1 MKHFHLTTSKAL
13 RSLLLACLLTAG
25 GTAWADELTVSN
37 GTNTNTYVPFYGNW
51 ADAYQKC
58 EFIIPA
64 EELAT
69 LKGTS
74 ISALKFYSTTASVI
88 WNGSFL
94 VFLKEVEATT
104 MTAFTGTTDATVVF
118 EGTGLSIDA
127 NKEMAV
133 TFSQSY
139 TYQGGNLLVGF
150 YQTKAGNY
158 QNMSF
163 YGVGQASNTAWQGYN
178 SSSLDAVN
186 GSAKSFIPK
195 TTFTYEAIITGP
207 GLKVLEGSSKISS
220 GYSYNFGL
228 TTAGATKEFTLSNP
242 GTESITLGIAATGGF
257 GVSPANTTIAAG
269 GEATLTVTMPDATS
283 TGTVTITPTATDV
296 QPFTINVSG
305 TIRDASKLYENGFT
319 ALPTGWSAEGTWS
332 YSEANGAYSQAY
344 YLSSKARLKTPLL
357 TLAEGETFI
366 VEAKG
371 YSTSNTSYQ
380 HLQMQYSAD
389 GESWTNFDAE
399 PTLDPEAWGTFTFTG
414 APAGKYY
421 IAVNASQASVRMF
434 YGGTVVTEPKLVFT
448 EADYSFGM
456 VNADAT
462 STAFTIQN
470 TGLGELT
477 GLTVTSDN
485 PAFTVNC
492 DATTIAATGQAT
504 FTVTLTTQA
513 KGMQTA
519 TVTVSGDG
527 VESQP
532 FNVSGYVADETKI
545 FETFAALP
553 DRWTAEGTWYYD
565 ATKGAYSTA
574 YGGGAT
580 LTSPKIKVAEGDK
593 LAISA
598 KTGFS
603 GASYYLKLEGSADNG
618 ATWTAYSQQLS
629 TASTPALST
638 TGYTVVEFTDIPAT
652 VNRLRLTSYYGYING
667 LNGFT
672 YDDND
677 PKLGIFSNEACTA
690 AVSDAAVSNDWGF
703 ISQDMSATYY
713 IKNVGTG
720 TMTVT
725 ATEAPAGFSAVLGQ
739 STLAAG
745 ESTTFTIAMAND
757 SENNEG
763 LHSGTVTLTAT
774 DSEDNELG
782 TFAVTASGVVVGS
795 KTDVNFATLT
805 AFPAGWEAKNW
816 SVSSGKA
823 TISYNSG
830 DLITGTYT
838 VTEGEQMIIEARR
851 NSSSSYATIALT
863 YSYSTDG
870 GATWSEANDITP
882 ATTSY
887 QLTAISGIPA
897 GNVMLKFT
905 GTYVDISRIYGF
917 TAVAKA
923 NMVLTP
929 ADESYDFG
937 MQTADAEYV
946 ITVSNNGTAPMT
958 GLTATLESGANYT
971 ATVSATT
978 IAVGESATVTVTQ
991 LYDAANGFA
1000 TLSDVLT
1007 IGADDLAAKT
1017 VALSGQTRDASK
1029 YFADF
1034 QGGLPEGWTA
1044 DGWSDNYSGTNHF
1057 HQADYSGNNTLTTP
1071 ALTVQAGKVLA
1082 YDLWGSYGSTTVTVG
1097 YSLNGGISWTE
1108 QQVSVTNAQT
1118 TYRLNMPTAGNVIV
1132 RFVGNSYAR
1141 LDNFYGGELATEA
1154 PVLAVSHEGTAVAD
1168 GYSYDFGTIRAA
1180 ATTTFTV
1187 ANTGTGTLTLA
1198 VNAPNGFTATL
1209 GKDALAANES
1219 TTLTLTM
1226 PVEEPYGQK
1235 EGTVTLQT
1243 SLGDFAIHYTATVM
1257 NPNAFFE
1264 DFAAGVKPDG
1274 WSFSGYWEVDAQ
1286 QAQNTASGTYDLVTP
1301 LLSVAGEADAITFQ
1315 AARSSSYSEGTLSV
1329 AYSEDGN
1336 SWTDAGI
1343 TVTLTTSYQDVTVSG
1358 LPAGRYYLRLSGS
1371 RVKVDN
1377 FLGWQRVPG
1386 IVLDETT
1393 ALPDL
1398 SDITE
1403 SDVILRHSF
1412 VSGWNTLCLP
1422 FTVSVSDI
1430 AEGAEAYAFTGYDA
1444 DARELQFQAVTTL
1457 QAAQPYVVYVPQAV
1471 TAPLV
1476 FSAVTIAAT
1485 EAAAATFEPVAFQG
1499 TFAPVTFA
1507 DLGDGPFYGLTA
1519 AGKIAKGS
1527 ASVTID
1533 GMRAYFTGVPAG
1545 ARVAIAGGHA
1555 SGISA
1560 ISIDSQ
1566 APVGTY
1572 NMQGQRVQQFS
1583 RTGLYIVNGKKV
1595 VVK

>member
-25 GTAWADELTVSN
+25 GTAWADELTVSDGTGSSTYYPVHGNYADTN
-37 GTNTNTYVPFYGNW
+37 GSLS
-51 ADAYQKC
+51 

-64 EELAT
+64 NSLSEITGSTLSKMTFYISSPAANKWTSTFSVYMKEIEATAYESSSAIGDDDATIVYTGELD
-69 LKGTS
+69 GTS
-74 ISALKFYSTTASVI
+74 STMDV
-88 WNGSFL
+88 NF
-94 VFLKEVEATT
+94 TT
-104 MTAFTGTTDATVVF
+104 NYVY
-118 EGTGLSIDA
+118 
-127 NKEMAV
+127 N
-133 TFSQSY
+133 
-139 TYQGGNLLVGF
+139 GGNLLIGFKVTTAASVWKSATFVGVTPSEYTAF
-150 YQTKAGNY
+150 RNK
-158 QNMSF
+158 S
-163 YGVGQASNTAWQGYN
+163 SNTRE
-178 SSSLDAVN
+178 
-186 GSAKSFIPK
+186 KFIPK
-195 TTFTYEAIITGP
+195 TTFTYSPAVIDGP
-207 GLKVLEGSSKISS
+207 ALTVKDGSSKISS

-242 GTESITLGIAATGGF
+242 GTKSITLGIAATGGF

-269 GEATLTVTMPDATS
+269 AEATLTVTMADATA

-305 TIRDASKLYENGFT
+305 NIRDASKLYENGFT

-371 YSTSNTSYQ
+371 YSTSYQ

-389 GESWTNFDAE
+389 GESWTNFDTE

-448 EADYSFGM
+448 QADYSFGM

-527 VESQP
+527 VESQT

-553 DRWTAEGTWYYD
+553 DRWTAEGTWNYD

-598 KTGFS
+598 KTGYS
-603 GASYYLKLEGSADNG
+603 GASYYLKVEGSADNG

-672 YDDND
+672 YDVND

-690 AVSDAAVSNDWGF
+690 AISDAAVSKDWGF

-739 STLAAG
+739 NTLAAG
-745 ESTTFTIAMAND
+745 ESTTLTIAMAND

-870 GATWSEANDITP
+870 GATWSEAKDITP

-905 GTYVDISRIYGF
+905 GTYVDVSRIYGF

-937 MQTADAEYV
+937 MQTANAEHV

-1017 VALSGQTRDASK
+1017 IALSGQTRDASK

-1044 DGWSDNYSGTNHF
+1044 NGWSDNYSGTNHF
-1057 HQADYSGNNTLTTP
+1057 QQAAYSGNNTLTTP
-1071 ALTVQAGKVLA
+1071 ALTVQAGEVLA

-1118 TYRLNMPTAGNVIV
+1118 TYRLTMPTAGNVIV
-1132 RFVGNSYAR
+1132 RFVGNNYAR
-1141 LDNFYGGELATEA
+1141 LDNFYGGQLATEA
-1154 PVLAVSHEGTAVAD
+1154 PVLAVSHEGAAVAD

-1198 VNAPNGFTATL
+1198 VNAPDGFTATL

-1243 SLGDFAIHYTATVM
+1243 SLGNFAIHYTATVM

-1286 QAQNTASGTYDLVTP
+1286 QAQNTASGTADLVTP

-1315 AARSSSYSEGTLSV
+1315 AARTSSYNQGTLAV

-1358 LPAGRYYLRLSGS
+1358 LPAGRYYLRLSGA

-1555 SGISA
+1555 SGIST